1 MLYNPVRL
9 LRPRRLRISLRPRL
23 LTVYALIVL
32 AATLCL
38 AITMYLSSTSLLTA
52 ALGILSSVSA
62 SPAHPKLPDHFPP
75 TDPLQVYNISANN
88 ITASFIGYGA
98 RLTSLLVPD
107 RNGKPQ
113 DIAVGYDDPHQ
124 YVIDSAT
131 NHTNFG
137 SIVGRYA
144 NRIKNGTFE
153 LDGVTYDI
161 PKNELNDTQTLHGG
175 KIGYDQ
181 RNWTVTSHTS
191 DSVTFTLFD
200 SGFEGFPGHV
210 INHATF
216 SVKSSYRPGNPHPAA
231 QMTAKL
237 VSFALTEKTPIMLS
251 PHIYWNLNGFKKP
264 TVLEDT
270 YLQLPLS
277 SRFIDVDS
285 NLIPTGKIGNVST
298 FMDGALDFVKPKLV
312 GRDIE
317 DAEEACGP
325 GCTGYDHCF
334 IVDRPKDAKSSPGSL
349 PLALKMS
356 SSTTGINM
364 LVRTNQPAIQ
374 IYSCNAQNG
383 TIPVKPSQVERN
395 QRDGDGEDVDMIEEH
410 GCLVVETEGWID
422 GINNPEWGQDSKQ
435 IFSPKSG
442 PAVNLATYVWTASQ
456 G

>member
-1 MLYNPVRL
+1 MLYNPARL
-9 LRPRRLRISLRPRL
+9 LRSRCLRFSSRPR
-23 LTVYALIVL
+23 TLIVYSL
-32 AATLCL
+32 VALSATACL
-38 AITMYLSSTSLLTA
+38 VLTMYPSPASLLTA

-62 SPAHPKLPDHFPP
+62 SPAHPKWPGDLPK
-75 TDPLQVYNISANN
+75 TDPLQVYSISANN

-107 RNGKPQ
+107 RNGTLQ

-124 YVIDSAT
+124 YVIDTAT

-153 LDGVTYDI
+153 LDGVTYNI
-161 PKNELNDTQTLHGG
+161 PKNELDGTQTLHGG

-181 RNWTVTSHTS
+181 RNWTVTSHTE

-200 SGFEGFPGHV
+200 PGFEKFPGKV
-210 INHATF
+210 INHVTF

-231 QMTAKL
+231 QMTAKT
-237 VSFALTEKTPIMLS
+237 VSFALTKKTPIMLS
-251 PHIYWNLNGFKKP
+251 PHIYWNLNAFKKP
-264 TVLEDT
+264 TVLDDT

-285 NLIPTGKIGNVST
+285 NLIPTGTIGNVST
-298 FMDGALDFVKPKLV
+298 FMNGTLDFVKPKLV

-317 DAEEACGP
+317 AAEGACGP
-325 GCTGYDHCF
+325 DCTGYDHCF
-334 IVDRPKDAKSSPGSL
+334 VIDHPEETTSSPGSM

-356 SSTTGINM
+356 STTTGINM
-364 LVRTNQPAIQ
+364 AVRTNQKAVQ
-374 IYSCNAQNG
+374 IYSCNNQNG
-383 TIPVKPSQVERN
+383 TIPVKQSQVDRN
-395 QRDGDGEDVDMIEEH
+395 RQDGNGGVEMIEKH

-422 GINNPEWGQDSKQ
+422 GINNPQWGQDSNQ

-442 PAVNLATYVWTASQ
+442 PAVNLATYVWTAS
-456 G
+456 